1 MWPHNLKSTSFW
13 FYLLNLKRVNPQL
26 ELLKRATIL
35 FLTFVLLCSTVIAGQ
50 FVGLAS
56 AQSGSTITITSEG
69 HVVGTDRI
77 DRQGDVYTL
86 AGDIFGIIVVEK
98 DDITLDG
105 AGYATKGK
113 GNGVDLNR
121 NSNGPSQPGCGRVV
135 VKNVRFCDK
144 GRIFASSN
152 NNSFTNNTFEGGGI
166 NIRCGTG
173 YGSSGNIITHNVFI
187 DCYEAISI
195 DWATI
200 NLVVEN
206 NFVNCGISYFIYGWL
221 EFDRNYWSD
230 YEMLYSDAREIGAT
244 GIWDTP
250 YSYKRGSNLP
260 FVDSNPLVNPVAG
273 AGAPEINKKSTP
285 IPTTATLENNPESF
299 STNILIISIVI
310 VVMASIGLLVYFK
323 RQKQC

>member
-1 MWPHNLKSTSFW
+1 MRIHNSEPTIFYHCSLNFNQVKQQFKPLKKADVF
-13 FYLLNLKRVNPQL
+13 LL
-26 ELLKRATIL
+26 ISI
-35 FLTFVLLCSTVIAGQ
+35 LLCSTVLASQ
-50 FVGLAS
+50 FVGLVN
-56 AQSGSTITITSEG
+56 AQADSTVTITSKG

-77 DRQGDVYTL
+77 ERKDDVYTFTR
-86 AGDIFGIIVVEK
+86 DIFGIIVVEK

-105 AGYATKGK
+105 AGYAIKGK
-113 GNGVDLNR
+113 GSGVDLNR

-230 YEMLYSDAREIGAT
+230 YELLYSDAREIGAT